1 MKTTSKFAIII
12 LLLLGIKGISQTN
25 SKLLKQIDS
34 LLTNNNQD
42 NTINGNILVI
52 QNSKILYEKSFG
64 FAEPNRKIKLNK
76 DFKFLIGSIYKE
88 FPAVAIMQLSEKGLI
103 NLEDNIDKYIS
114 ELPSWSKDISIKNLL
129 QYSAGLP
136 DIQTKKYPQDK
147 IITTKDIFNDLLNI
161 PNLIYKPGTDYL
173 YTNYSPLLLMKIVE
187 NVSGK
192 TFTEY
197 SKTFLFNSE
206 NINIKTQYPYIEK
219 ENLAFSFNNEFVPD
233 NFKLEI
239 PFLFVS
245 NSYGLYDWFK
255 RIDENSLISEKSKL
269 FLGKTANILS
279 DKSMQSPFGK
289 LYTTKQ
295 STSREI
301 SVTEHTHDGSFGN
314 FKCIARRFN
323 LENITII
330 ILTNQNTNNVYEIS
344 EEIYKLVIKKK
355 K

>member
-1 MKTTSKFAIII
+1 MKTISKLARII
-12 LLLLGIKGISQTN
+12 LFLVVTKGLSQKN
-25 SKLLKQIDS
+25 EILNKQIDS
-34 LLTNNNQD
+34 LLTNKNQI
-42 NTINGNILVI
+42 NVINGNVLVI
-52 QNSKILYEKSFG
+52 QNNEILYENSFG
-64 FAEPNRKIKLNK
+64 FAQSNRKIKLTK

-103 NLEDNIDKYIS
+103 DIEDNIDKYIS
-114 ELPSWSKDISIKNLL
+114 ELPLWSKNISIKNLL

-136 DIQTKKYPQDK
+136 DIQTKKYPSEK

-161 PNLIYKPGTDYL
+161 QNLIYKPGTDYI

-192 TFTEY
+192 TFNEY
-197 SKTFLFNSE
+197 SKTFLFSSD

-219 ENLAFSFNNEFVPD
+219 DNLALSFNNEFTAD

-245 NSYGLYDWFK
+245 NSYGLYEWFK
-255 RIDENSLISEKSKL
+255 RIDENSLINENSKL

-289 LYTTKQ
+289 LYLTKQ
-295 STSREI
+295 FASRENI
-301 SVTEHTHDGSFGN
+301 VAEHTHDGSFGN
-314 FKCIARRFN
+314 FKCIARRFSK
-323 LENITII
+323 ENITII
-330 ILTNQNTNNVYEIS
+330 ILTNQNTNNIYEIS
-344 EEIYKLVIKKK
+344 EEIYKLVNKKK

>member
-1 MKTTSKFAIII
+1 MKTISKFAIII
-12 LLLLGIKGISQTN
+12 ILLLSKKGISQTN
-25 SKLLKQIDS
+25 RELPKQIDS
-34 LLTNNNQD
+34 LLTNNNQET
-42 NTINGNILVI
+42 TINGNVLVI

-64 FAEPNRKIKLNK
+64 FAEPNRKVKLNK

-103 NLEDNIDKYIS
+103 NIEDNVDKYIS

-129 QYSAGLP
+129 QYSSGLP
-136 DIQTKKYPQDK
+136 EIQTKKYPREK
-147 IITTKDIFNDLLNI
+147 IITTKDIFSDLLNVK
-161 PNLIYKPGTDYL
+161 NLIYTPGTDYL

-192 TFTEY
+192 SFNEY
-197 SKTFLFNSE
+197 SKIFLFNSD
-206 NINIKTQYPYIEK
+206 NINIKTQYPYIDK
-219 ENLAFSFNNEFVPD
+219 VNLALSFNNEFVPD
-233 NFKLEI
+233 DFKLEI

-245 NSYGLYDWFK
+245 NAYGLYDWFK

-269 FLGKTANILS
+269 FLGKTANILTY
-279 DKSMQSPFGK
+279 KSMQSPFGK

-301 SVTEHTHDGSFGN
+301 SVKEHTHDGSFGN
-314 FKCIARRFN
+314 FKCIARSFN

-344 EEIYKLVIKKK
+344 EEIYKLVVKENQ
-355 K
+355 

>member
-1 MKTTSKFAIII
+1 MKTIFKIAIII
-12 LLLLGIKGISQTN
+12 TLLLGTKGISQT
-25 SKLLKQIDS
+25 KQELLRQIDS
-34 LLTNNNQD
+34 LLTNNNQH
-42 NTINGNILVI
+42 NSINGNVLVI
-52 QNSKILYEKSFG
+52 QNSEVLYEKSFG

-76 DFKFLIGSIYKE
+76 ESKFLIGSIYKE
-88 FPAVAIMQLSEKGLI
+88 FPAVAIMQLSEQGLI
-103 NLEDNIDKYIS
+103 NVEDNVDKYIP
-114 ELPSWSKDISIKNLL
+114 ELPSWSKEISIKNLL
-129 QYSAGLP
+129 QYSSGLP
-136 DIQTKKYPQDK
+136 DIQTKKYPQEK
-147 IITTKDIFNDLLNI
+147 IITTKDILSDLLNI

-187 NVSGK
+187 KVSGK
-192 TFTEY
+192 SFNEY

-219 ENLAFSFNNEFVPD
+219 EHLALSFNKEYVPD
-233 NFKLEI
+233 SFKLEI

-279 DKSMQSPFGK
+279 DKSMQSSFGK
-289 LYTTKQ
+289 LYTTKLTN
-295 STSREI
+295 SSEI
-301 SVTEHTHDGSFGN
+301 SVLEHTHDGSFGN
-314 FKCIARRFN
+314 FKCIARRFT

-344 EEIYKLVIKKK
+344 EELYKLVIKKK